1 LIDFWIINVQWQI
14 FDEHSREGAIIR
26 AQCALIAKGDDI
38 ISNCAPTESLQIAE
52 KIRKLKERTTDTNN
66 RAAKRK
72 VGVFLI
78 VSMFKCK
85 IFH

>member
-1 LIDFWIINVQWQI
+1 MQKRQEDLESKEDPI
-14 FDEHSREGAIIR
+14 A
-26 AQCALIAKGDDI
+26 ALIAKGDDI
-38 ISNCAPTESLQIAE
+38 ISNCAPTESLQIVE

-72 VGVFLI
+72 VCVFLI